1 MNWLKGLKMTSVKK
15 SIFGLVL
22 FVGIAVAI
30 LVFTKCWGVFG
41 MVAPKALADLTP
53 ETMDG
58 AFVKDDISFIY
69 GSYLEIESYKNGRKT
84 GTTGMQYLIDM
95 DETYYMGL
103 YVRSGRLDDAEEL
116 ADFWADALRSD
127 KEPDLD
133 ALPVLHVQGTV
144 RAMDDDDLDYY
155 RRSTRG
161 LDDEALFLPYY
172 LEVDYVH
179 NMPIWGCFLL
189 LAVVAVLLWLGI
201 FPMVKALTGGFQKQ
215 VRSKLAEGGSFEREV
230 ERAELFYEST
240 PAVSGVRMNRE
251 YVFFQNGAESI
262 LLRPWDI
269 AWAYQSTT
277 QHRTNGIPTGKTF
290 AAILRTVDGKEYN
303 LSMSEAEVKALL
315 EAIATTLPGTVVGYD
330 KSLEKLYKEN
340 RDAFRQRWTEYVSD
354 GRVIETAPRPQP
366 AEPAAPAEEPRWVYK
381 GASASQSP
389 EEPEEH

>member
-1 MNWLKGLKMTSVKK
+1 MNWLKKLKMTSVKK

-30 LVFTKCWGVFG
+30 LVFTKCYGVFG
-41 MVAPKALADLTP
+41 MIAPKALADLTP

-58 AFVKDDISFIY
+58 AFVKDDIPFIY
-69 GSYLEIESYKNGRKT
+69 GSYLEIESYRDNRKV
-84 GTTGMQYLIDM
+84 GTTGMQYLIDL
-95 DETYYMGL
+95 DDTYYMGL

-116 ADFWADALRSD
+116 AEFCEKLWDMDTLPNEDEW
-127 KEPDLD
+127 
-133 ALPVLHVQGTV
+133 PVLHVKGTI
-144 RAMDDDDLDYY
+144 RAMDDDDLGYY
-155 RRSTRG
+155 RKATRG
-161 LDDEALFLPYY
+161 MDEESLFLPYY

-179 NMPIWGCFLL
+179 NIPIWGCFLL

-215 VRSKLAEGGSFEREV
+215 VRAKLAEGGSLEREI
-230 ERAELFYEST
+230 ERAELFYENT
-240 PAVSGVRMNRE
+240 PAVSGVRMSRE

-262 LLRPWDI
+262 LLRPWDV

-290 AAILRTVDGKEYN
+290 AAILRTIDGKEYT
-303 LSMSEAEVKALL
+303 LSMSEAEVKVLL
-315 EAIATTLPGTVVGYD
+315 EAIAATLPGTIVGYD

-340 RDAFRQRWTEYVSD
+340 RDAFRQRWAEYVSD
-354 GRVIETAPRPQP
+354 GRVIEAAPRPQP
-366 AEPAAPAEEPRWVYK
+366 AEPAVPAEEPRWVYK
-381 GASASQSP
+381 GASSSQSP